1 MTSIYANVW
10 NNRNY
15 LHEKKIYLSRDTY
28 MDVVS
33 LFWNPIWLPRRHVN
47 LLHSTL
53 FLSAKTENKDKG
65 VPRVS
70 VRVFPGSPRIP
81 GTRLRSFA
89 NAKVH
94 LVSLAAVF
102 FGCHATLRC
111 VTCKKTVARD
121 TKVHRKLQLP
131 TREK

>member
-1 MTSIYANVW
+1 
-10 NNRNY
+10 
-15 LHEKKIYLSRDTY
+15 

-33 LFWNPIWLPRRHVN
+33 LFWNPIWLPRRHAN

-53 FLSAKTENKDKG
+53 FVSAKTENKDKG

-94 LVSLAAVF
+94 LVSLAAF
-102 FGCHATLRC
+102 FFWMSRNAPLRDIQKNGCEGH
-111 VTCKKTVARD
+111 
-121 TKVHRKLQLP
+121 
-131 TREK
+131 

>member
-1 MTSIYANVW
+1 
-10 NNRNY
+10 
-15 LHEKKIYLSRDTY
+15 

-33 LFWNPIWLPRRHVN
+33 LFWNQIWPPRRHVN

-53 FLSAKTENKDKG
+53 FVSAEKRNKGKG

-70 VRVFPGSPRIP
+70 VRVSPGSPRIP
-81 GTRLRSFA
+81 GTRRRSFA

-102 FGCHATLRC
+102 FWMSRNAPLRDIQKNGCEGH
-111 VTCKKTVARD
+111 
-121 TKVHRKLQLP
+121 
-131 TREK
+131 